1 VARPGAT
8 CSKLLT
14 LIAFVFAIVAIQRT
28 KRYYQQ
34 LAELDSQVRQLRALL
49 DVALRRGRRERRR
62 PRQRRP
68 PPPSSPSA

>member
-1 VARPGAT
+1 VFE
-8 CSKLLT
+8 LLT

-49 DVALRRGRRERRR
+49 DVRCAGAPGRRR